1 MLFTGSCAPLLIQQ
15 HIHLSGFKRSW
26 NEYKR
31 GFGNTDS
38 NYWIGNDMLSYL
50 TTNDNYTLRFD
61 LQSRSTG
68 KWYYAEYST
77 FVVLPE
83 ARNYKLQVAGYS
95 GNAGRDSF
103 KHHNN
108 MMFSTYD
115 RDNDKW
121 SSGNCA
127 EHYGGGFWHKTCYNC
142 GVNSGGRKARD
153 FNWWSLPG
161 GSELQ
166 KSRMWL
172 QCK

>member
-1 MLFTGSCAPLLIQQ
+1 LLIQQ
-15 HIHLSGFKRSW
+15 HIHLSGFNRSW

-31 GFGNTDS
+31 GFGNTNS

-61 LQSRSTG
+61 LQSRKNG
-68 KWYYAEYST
+68 NWYYAEYST

-83 ARNYKLQVAGYS
+83 ARNYKLQVAGFS
-95 GNAGRDSF
+95 GNAGYDAF
-103 KHHNN
+103 GYHNG

-115 RDNDKW
+115 RGNDK
-121 SSGNCA
+121 GRKCA
-127 EHYGGGFWHKTCYNC
+127 PYYGGGFWYRACSDC
-142 GVNSGGRKARD
+142 GVNSGGKAIN
-153 FNWWSLPG
+153 FNWWGLPG
-161 GSELQ
+161 GRALL

>member
-1 MLFTGSCAPLLIQQ
+1 MLCIGSCAPLLIQQ

-26 NEYKR
+26 NEYKH
-31 GFGNTDS
+31 GFGNTKG
-38 NYWIGNDMLSYL
+38 NYWIGNDVISYL

-68 KWYYAEYST
+68 KWHYAEFST
-77 FVVLPE
+77 FV

-95 GNAGRDSF
+95 GNAGYGSLSL
-103 KHHNN
+103 HNG
-108 MMFSTYD
+108 MMFTTYD
-115 RDNDKW
+115 RDNDQW

-127 EHYGGGFWHKTCYNC
+127 AYFSGGFWYKSCQWC
-142 GVNSGGRKARD
+142 GVNTSRSAKYFRWGG
-153 FNWWSLPG
+153 LPG
-161 GSELQ
+161 RDDRLQ

>member
-1 MLFTGSCAPLLIQQ
+1 MLCIGSCAPLLIQQ

-31 GFGNTDS
+31 GFGDTNS

-61 LQSRSTG
+61 LQLRNTG
-68 KWYYAEYST
+68 NWYYAEYST

-83 ARNYKLQVAGYS
+83 AHNYKLQVSGYS
-95 GNAGRDSF
+95 GNIGFDAF
-103 KHHNN
+103 NMYHNGQ
-108 MMFSTYD
+108 MFSTYD

-121 SSGNCA
+121 PAVNCA
-127 EHYGGGFWHKTCYNC
+127 VFFGGGFWYKASTNC
-142 GVNSGGRKARD
+142 GVNATKKYFFQWFRQRGGK
-153 FNWWSLPG
+153 
-161 GSELQ
+161 ELQ